1 MGDVIKLNEIHLQPT
16 VNFFLELFDSLN
28 FEQRFPNCY
37 ADNFQN
43 EYLINRF
50 ISEWKSSRSYSKTGR
65 TLSKD
70 INRENG
76 VHSQVSSLKAISQ
89 SSLSPSNSNYSGTSE
104 EGSGS
109 LGYSEEEK
117 LEYEKESSEFHNEIE
132 LDIKDIRKPE
142 DTEDYNSYSVSNMIS
157 NDDFNYVNHTN
168 FSADSNDTINNM
180 KQGKYN
186 NQTKNIQILSFTN
199 NQIDTSMEAEGTHS
213 KENPNKK
220 EKLNYDYNGFNLIET
235 AHTLHSQYLN
245 KIHNNTINSNDNISS
260 ISTEEKN
267 RA

>member
-70 INRENG
+70 INKENS

-89 SSLSPSNSNYSGTSE
+89 SSLSPSHSNYSG
-104 EGSGS
+104 
-109 LGYSEEEK
+109 LQK
-117 LEYEKESSEFHNEIE
+117 KALAP
-132 LDIKDIRKPE
+132 LDIVKK
-142 DTEDYNSYSVSNMIS
+142 
-157 NDDFNYVNHTN
+157 
-168 FSADSNDTINNM
+168 
-180 KQGKYN
+180 
-186 NQTKNIQILSFTN
+186 KN
-199 NQIDTSMEAEGTHS
+199 
-213 KENPNKK
+213 
-220 EKLNYDYNGFNLIET
+220 
-235 AHTLHSQYLN
+235 
-245 KIHNNTINSNDNISS
+245 
-260 ISTEEKN
+260 
-267 RA
+267 